1 MTNKNIIRN
10 FVHQYRKPFNT
21 ETIAELTGIETK
33 TVRQSI
39 RTLLN
44 NHEIKCISTQ
54 DKLYVCSTRYQSQ
67 VGFNQKGKWNYST
80 QVAEEILNILDSR
93 QYHSIREIANDYG
106 KSRQL
111 VFVYLEALASIGMMD
126 INGSGYKV
134 FTREG
139 ILKLGTSIQPGILG
153 RMRKESGIKPKP
165 RMRKTA
171 AKAY

>member
-10 FVHQYRKPFNT
+10 FVNQYRKPFNI

-33 TVRQSI
+33 TVGQSI

-44 NHEIKCISTQ
+44 NNDVKCISTQ
-54 DKLYVCSTRYQSQ
+54 DKLYVCSNRYQSH

-80 QVAEEILNILDSR
+80 QVAEEILNLLDSR
-93 QYHSIREIANDYG
+93 QYRSIREIANAYG

-111 VFVYLEALASIGMMD
+111 VFVYLEALASIGMVGID
-126 INGSGYKV
+126 CSGYKV
-134 FTREG
+134 LSKEG
-139 ILKLGTSIQPGILG
+139 ILKLGTFIQPGILG
-153 RMRKESGIKPKP
+153 KMRKESGIKPKP

-171 AKAY
+171 VQAY

>member
-1 MTNKNIIRN
+1 MTNMDVIRN

-33 TVRQSI
+33 TVKQSI

-44 NHEIKCISTQ
+44 NQEIKCISTQ
-54 DKLYVCSTRYQSQ
+54 DKLYVSSNRYQSQ

-93 QYHSIREIANDYG
+93 QYRSIREIALDYG

-111 VFVYLEALASIGMMD
+111 VFVYMEALASIDMVGID
-126 INGSGYKV
+126 CSGYKV
-134 FTREG
+134 LSKEG
-139 ILKLGTSIQPGILG
+139 ILKLGTYIQPAILG
-153 RMRKESGIKPKP
+153 KLRKESGIKPKP

-171 AKAY
+171 A

>member
-10 FVHQYRKPFNT
+10 FVNQYRKPFNI

-33 TVRQSI
+33 TVGQSI

-44 NHEIKCISTQ
+44 NNDVKCISTQ
-54 DKLYVCSTRYQSQ
+54 DKLYVCSNRYQSH

-80 QVAEEILNILDSR
+80 QVAEEILNLLNIK
-93 QYHSIREIANDYG
+93 QYHSIREIALDYG

-111 VFVYLEALASIGMMD
+111 VFVYMEALASIDMVGID
-126 INGSGYKV
+126 CSGYKV
-134 FTREG
+134 LSKEG
-139 ILKLGTSIQPGILG
+139 ILKLGTYIQPAILG
-153 RMRKESGIKPKP
+153 KLRKESGIKPKP

-171 AKAY
+171 A

>member
-1 MTNKNIIRN
+1 MTNMDVIRN

-33 TVRQSI
+33 TVKQSI

-44 NHEIKCISTQ
+44 NQEIKRISTQ
-54 DKLYVCSTRYQSQ
+54 DKLYVSSNRYQSQ

-80 QVAEEILNILDSR
+80 QVAEEILNMLDSR
-93 QYHSIREIANDYG
+93 QFCSIREIASDYG

-111 VFVYLEALASIGMMD
+111 VFVYLEALASIDMVGID
-126 INGSGYKV
+126 CSGYKV
-134 FTREG
+134 LSKEG
-139 ILKLGTSIQPGILG
+139 ILKLGTYIQPAILG
-153 RMRKESGIKPKP
+153 KLRKESGIKPKP

-171 AKAY
+171 A